1 MIETGTARKEE
12 IMSLSGEKKKELM
25 LRAADIREKT
35 VEIVIGG
42 NGGHIGGDLSETD
55 VLVNLFDY
63 MKHDPKNPKWEGR
76 DYFILSK
83 GHSAEAYY
91 AILNYYG
98 YIGQEE
104 LDQFGKLGAKL
115 GGHPTK
121 KVNGVEANTGSLGHG
136 LGLATGMALALKMD
150 GKPNR
155 VFVLTGDGELAEG
168 SNWEAAM
175 SAAKFGLTNLTWI
188 IDRNHLQISGNT
200 EDVMPLENL
209 HGKSESFG
217 FQVIDL
223 DGHDHDAIRE
233 ALESRTEGK
242 PTCII
247 ANTIKGKGLYCAE
260 NQAGW
265 HHKTPTMEQFEHMK
279 EDMAQYRKEMA

>member
-1 MIETGTARKEE
+1 
-12 IMSLSGEKKKELM
+12 MSLTPEKKKEL
-25 LRAADIREKT
+25 LLKAADIREKT
-35 VEIVIGG
+35 VQIIINGG
-42 NGGHIGGDLSETD
+42 GGHIGGDLSETD

-63 MKHDPKNPKWEGR
+63 MKLDPKNPKWEDR

-83 GHSAEAYY
+83 GHAAEALY
-91 AILNYYG
+91 AVLNDYG
-98 YIGQEE
+98 FLPDED
-104 LDQFGKLGAKL
+104 LATFGKLGSKL

-121 KVNGVEANTGSLGHG
+121 KVGGVEANTGSLGHG
-136 LGLATGMALALKMD
+136 MGLATGMALALKMD
-150 GKPNR
+150 GKENR
-155 VFVLTGDGELAEG
+155 VFVMTGDGELAEG

-188 IDRNHLQISGNT
+188 VDRNHLQISGNT

-209 HGKSESFG
+209 AAKAEAFG
-217 FQVIDL
+217 FHVIEI
-223 DGHDHDAIRE
+223 DGHDMDAIRS

-247 ANTIKGKGLYCAE
+247 SHTTKGKGLYCAE

-265 HHKTPTMEQFEHMK
+265 HHKTPTVEQYEQMK
-279 EDMAQYRKEMA
+279 KDMDAYRKELA

>member
-1 MIETGTARKEE
+1 
-12 IMSLSGEKKKELM
+12 MSLTQEHKKQLM
-25 LRAADIREKT
+25 LQAADIREKT
-35 VEIVIGG
+35 VEIIIQG

-76 DYFILSK
+76 DYFVLSK
-83 GHSAEAYY
+83 GHSAEALY

-98 YIGQEE
+98 YLAQED
-104 LDQFGKLGAKL
+104 LDQFGKFGSRL

-136 LGLATGMALALKMD
+136 LGLAVGMALALQKN
-150 GKPNR
+150 KKSNR
-155 VFVLTGDGELAEG
+155 VFVMTGDGELAEG

-209 HGKSESFG
+209 HQKAEAFG
-217 FQVIDL
+217 FHVIEI
-223 DGHDHDAIRE
+223 DGHDMDAIRA
-233 ALESRTEGK
+233 ALENQTEGI

-247 ANTIKGKGLYCAE
+247 SNTTKGKGLYCAE

-265 HHKTPTMEQFEHMK
+265 HHKTPTAEQFEQMK
-279 EDMAQYRKEMA
+279 KDLDQFRKEME

>member
-1 MIETGTARKEE
+1 
-12 IMSLSGEKKKELM
+12 MSLSKDKIKQLK

-35 VEIVIGG
+35 VKIIINGG
-42 NGGHIGGDLSETD
+42 GGHIGGDLSETD

-63 MKHDPKNPKWEGR
+63 MKLDPKNPNWDGR

-83 GHSAEAYY
+83 GHSSETLY

-98 YIGQEE
+98 YIGQDI
-104 LDQFGKLGAKL
+104 LDRYGKLGSLL

-150 GKPNR
+150 NKPNR
-155 VFVLTGDGELAEG
+155 VCVMTGDGELAEG

-175 SAAKFGLTNLTWI
+175 SASKFKLTNLTWI

-200 EDVMPLENL
+200 EDVMPLEVL
-209 HGKSESFG
+209 KEKVEAFG
-217 FQVIDL
+217 FHAIQIN
-223 DGHDHDAIRE
+223 GHNHEEIRS
-233 ALESRTEGK
+233 ALESRTEEV

-260 NQAGW
+260 NQPGW
-265 HHKTPTMEQFEHMK
+265 HHKVPTQEQFEQMEK
-279 EDMAQYRKEMA
+279 DLDAYREELN

>member
-1 MIETGTARKEE
+1 
-12 IMSLSGEKKKELM
+12 MSLAAEKVKQLKLT
-25 LRAADIREKT
+25 AADIREKT
-35 VEIVIGG
+35 VEIIISG

-76 DYFILSK
+76 DYFVLSK
-83 GHSAEAYY
+83 GHSAEALY

-98 YIGQEE
+98 YLAQEE
-104 LDQFGKLGAKL
+104 LDRFGKPGALL

-150 GKPNR
+150 HKENR
-155 VFVLTGDGELAEG
+155 VFVMTGDGELAEG

-188 IDRNHLQISGNT
+188 IDRNRLQISGST

-209 HGKSESFG
+209 HAKAEAFG
-217 FQVIDL
+217 FHVIEI
-223 DGHDHDAIRE
+223 DGHDHDQIRA

-247 ANTIKGKGLYCAE
+247 SNSIKGKGLYCAE
-260 NQAGW
+260 NQAAW
-265 HHKTPTMEQFEHMK
+265 HHKTPTQDQFEQMK
-279 EDMAQYRKEMA
+279 QDLAAYRAAL